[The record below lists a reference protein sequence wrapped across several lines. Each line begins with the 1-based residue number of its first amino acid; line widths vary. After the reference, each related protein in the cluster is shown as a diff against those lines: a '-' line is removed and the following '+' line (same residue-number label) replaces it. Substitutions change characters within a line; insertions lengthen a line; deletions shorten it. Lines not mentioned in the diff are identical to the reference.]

1 MAEASMNSVGTLAES
16 VTDDAASGRGD
27 AQVLPA
33 GTHRRGA
40 LRWGYF
46 LLLNAIAGSIAAAFF
61 VAVFYADGLDP
72 YMRGTY
78 EWLLAHPGVTSFA
91 AFSPLLCSLLVGYGY
106 ASRAR
111 KRKAAAAR
119 RAAQSG
125 KSASAKDA
133 ETNS

>member
-1 MAEASMNSVGTLAES
+1 MAEASINTVTEFGTPVEENGS
-16 VTDDAASGRGD
+16 AASD
-27 AQVLPA
+27 ARVLPA

-61 VAVFYADGLDP
+61 VALLYADGLDP
-72 YMRGTY
+72 YLRGTY

-91 AFSPLLCSLLVGYGY
+91 AFSPMLCSLLVGYGY

-119 RAAQSG
+119 RAARGEKAESVTV
-125 KSASAKDA
+125 AAK
-133 ETNS
+133 TNS